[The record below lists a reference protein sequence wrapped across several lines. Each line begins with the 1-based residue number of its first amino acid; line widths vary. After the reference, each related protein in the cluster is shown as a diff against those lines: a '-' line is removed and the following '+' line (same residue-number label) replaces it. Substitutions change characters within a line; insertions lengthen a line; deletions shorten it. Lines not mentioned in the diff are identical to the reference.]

1 MTTPRTLQRTS
12 PRTLPRIRPMTPG
25 IPHAARVRAYLA
37 GLVIT
42 AGLTGVAWRAWA
54 LQVDD
59 GDRYRALAV
68 KQHALTVGIPAPRGD
83 IIDAH
88 GRPLAVSADADSI
101 WANPHDIRDVTD
113 TADKL
118 ARLLGSDAATLE
130 AKLASDR
137 RFVWIDRHVTPER
150 ARVVSGARLPGIE
163 VSKEPRR
170 WYPARAI
177 GGAVVGRSDI
187 DGNGLDGVELAMN
200 AQLTGHR
207 GAGRALRD
215 ARGKK
220 MFADGLEPP
229 EPGATVQLS
238 LDSSIQASAE
248 AALGD
253 AVRANKANSG
263 VAVVVEIATGRVVAM
278 ASSPAYDP
286 NGPGAASA
294 PGTAGAPDGP
304 SAGDPPGAAG
314 APNAADSHAA
324 PRARD
329 NRVARNRAVTDA
341 YEAGSVMKIF
351 SVAAALD
358 DGTVTPDTE
367 LDLGGGQLRIGG
379 LKPIRDLHHDP
390 YLTVAGI
397 IKRSSNVGAAKIAL
411 RFGADKL
418 YAALRRF
425 GFGQRTGI
433 ELPGEQ
439 PGTLRPGTRW
449 RDIELATISYGY
461 GLAVTPLQIAAALA
475 AFGNHGVYREPR
487 IVERVIDAD
496 GTLLYEA
503 APATRQVVSDRTATA
518 MLAMLASA
526 FEGGKQAGTAA
537 MIVVPGFRCG
547 GKTGTA
553 HKYDPAT
560 RQYAPDRYLSSF
572 AGLAPIDHPR
582 LAIVVIVDD
591 PSGGDY
597 FGGKVAGPV
606 FAAIASEA
614 LRYLGVPGE
623 SPICAPPVPGAPP
636 STAAKTCLPAA
647 VVAQARPRPGSFAAT
662 AAPSGP
668 PVRDPAGDPGG
679 DPAGDLADAPA
690 DAPADEP
697 AGPIDPADDPAAN
710 QPAITI
716 PDFRGLGMARAIALG
731 RTAHV
736 RIEVSG
742 TGRVIRQ
749 DPAPGPAS
757 PGQHGL
763 HGLHGS
769 RPPAAP
775 RVVLQFSDG
784 KP

>member
-1 MTTPRTLQRTS
+1 
-12 PRTLPRIRPMTPG
+12 MTPG

-37 GLVIT
+37 GLVVT

-101 WANPHDIRDVTD
+101 WANPRDIRDVTD

-118 ARLLGSDAATLE
+118 ARLLGGDAVTLE
-130 AKLASDR
+130 AKLAGDH

-150 ARVVSGARLPGIE
+150 ARVVRDARLPGIE

-220 MFADGLEPP
+220 MFADGLELP
-229 EPGATVQLS
+229 EAGATVQLS
-238 LDSSIQASAE
+238 LDSSIQATAE

-253 AVRANKANSG
+253 AVRANKAKSG
-263 VAVVVEIATGRVVAM
+263 VAVVVDIATGRVVAM
-278 ASSPAYDP
+278 ASSPGYDP
-286 NGPGAASA
+286 NGPGA
-294 PGTAGAPDGP
+294 PGTAGAPEGP

-314 APNAADSHAA
+314 ALATPNAPKAADSHAA

-329 NRVARNRAVTDA
+329 SRLARNRAVTDA
-341 YEAGSVMKIF
+341 FEAGSVMKIF

-358 DGTVTPDTE
+358 DGTVMPDTE
-367 LDLGGGQLRIGG
+367 FDLGGGQLRIGG

-439 PGTLRPGTRW
+439 PGMLRPGNRW

-461 GLAVTPLQIAAALA
+461 GLTVTPLQVAAALA
-475 AFGNHGVYREPR
+475 AFGNHGLYREPR

-503 APATRQVVSDRTATA
+503 APATRQIVSDRTATA

-526 FEGGKQAGTAA
+526 FEGGKQNGTAS

-560 RQYAPDRYLSSF
+560 RQYALDHYLSSF

-597 FGGKVAGPV
+597 FGGLVAGPV
-606 FAAIASEA
+606 FATIASEA

-623 SPICAPPVPGAPP
+623 SPICPPPVPGAPP
-636 STAAKTCLPAA
+636 SIAARICLPAA
-647 VVAQARPRPGSFAAT
+647 VVAQPKPRPGSVAPAAV
-662 AAPSGP
+662 PSGP
-668 PVRDPAGDPGG
+668 PIRNPAGEPG
-679 DPAGDLADAPA
+679 DEAAGDLADAPA
-690 DAPADEP
+690 GEPGDLADEP
-697 AGPIDPADDPAAN
+697 ADAPAGEPAGQPDPTDPPAAA
-710 QPAITI
+710 PPVVTI

-731 RTAHV
+731 REAHV

-749 DPAPGPAS
+749 APAPGPAP
-757 PGQHGL
+757 PGAHGP
-763 HGLHGS
+763 HGRHGPHGS